1 MENNFKFA
9 ICTNCGSEL
18 KLDTT
23 KKSSFCA
30 ACGSKINVNEAVRR
44 FEVLFP
50 ARAQEEAV
58 KEQMV
63 SVAAAEATVAPPA
76 ASTAELVAAIDN
88 PPEPVVDDDENSLPN
103 LYIRAK
109 EFLGLRDYLKAA
121 DIYTKIVTEIDTREH
136 AAHWGLFL
144 VDERNFNT
152 EEKLLQCFSC
162 FPFRAGAE
170 SIRREILSNQN
181 LDKALHNAPPDER
194 KYYNEE
200 VVKYSENIYNLYR
213 EGVEGLTAISE
224 HRYDMLNSTFET
236 VGITSLA
243 SRIGYPAGVSVKFI
257 SDKMYIQFQTNRLNM
272 LHMDVLYVNGQPTPT
287 YEFWHYRH
295 VLMNNEN
302 GSLSWSEFRIFKN
315 CNELGEIAGELDTF
329 HKIGFV
335 LLGVWRDKLIVRTG
349 NKVFFCC
356 VAAQPENI
364 QQIFRRCYSTVCVPV
379 VEDPNSWN
387 TGHKSSEFYQIQPI
401 SANFDTAKKSR
412 WVRKGGPGGCYIAT
426 AVYGDYDAP
435 QVLKLRR
442 FRDEVLMNSALGR
455 AFVRVYYKLSPP
467 VAKRLGADSTVT
479 RLVRRA
485 LDWFVRR
492 V

>member
-9 ICTNCGSEL
+9 ICTKCGSEL
-18 KLDTT
+18 KLDIT
-23 KKSSFCA
+23 KKHSFCA
-30 ACGSKINVNEAVRR
+30 ACGSKIDVNESVRK
-44 FEVLFP
+44 FGVLFP
-50 ARAQEEAV
+50 TRAQEEVV

-63 SVAAAEATVAPPA
+63 KTAAAEAAVAPPA
-76 ASTAELVAAIDN
+76 SSAELVAAVVQ

-109 EFLGLRDYLKAA
+109 EFLGSREYLKAA
-121 DIYTKIVTEIDTREH
+121 DIYTRIVTEIDAREH

-181 LDKALHNAPPDER
+181 LDKALHHSPPEER

-200 VVKYSENIYNLYR
+200 AVKYSENIYNLYR
-213 EGVEGLTAISE
+213 EGVDGLTAISE

-257 SDKMYIQFQTNRLNM
+257 SDKMYLQFQTNRLNM
-272 LHMDVLYVNGQPTPT
+272 LHLDVLNVTGQPTPT

-302 GSLSWSEFRIFKN
+302 GALSWSEFRIFKN
-315 CNELGEIAGELDTF
+315 CNDLGTIFGELDTF

-335 LLGVWRDKLIVRTG
+335 LLGVWRDKIIVRTG

-364 QQIFRRCYSTVCVPV
+364 QQIFQRCYSTVCVPV

-387 TGHKSSEFYQIQPI
+387 TGHKSSEYYQIQPI

-412 WVRKGGPGGCYIAT
+412 WVRKGGPAGCYIAT
-426 AVYGDYDAP
+426 AVYGGYDTP
-435 QVLKLRR
+435 QVLKLRH
-442 FRDEVLMNSALGR
+442 FRDEVLMNSAFGR

-467 VAKRLGADSTVT
+467 VAKRLGADSPMT
-479 RLVRRA
+479 RCIRRA
-485 LDWFVRR
+485 LDWLVKR